1 MVQKKATLRPSP
13 TAILNPRLD
22 PIFKAIFT
30 QGTEES
36 DLALK
41 GLLTAAIGKQVI
53 SLTLQP
59 NEPPVEIP
67 KNMQMSFDVS
77 VVFNDGERA
86 DIEVQGRQYDY
97 DYDFGTRA
105 EIQSAR
111 LLNMNAKKG
120 NEWQTEKVYQ
130 ISVLNFEY
138 DKDDMSAVSWYN
150 MRSDSGGRLG
160 DSLNVIFL
168 DLVKIRRLKGTP
180 PENLSPIEKWGMFFA
195 FEDNPKEQEYLAKVK
210 ENMEDIMAADFIVK
224 RMSEE
229 DANWAFEN
237 SLFIGTRD
245 YNARMHCAE
254 RKGLQK
260 GLEKGLEKGLKKGA
274 MQNARENARNL
285 LKKSNLSAE
294 MIADCCSLPLEQV
307 LAIKEEL
314 ETEKIES

>member
-1 MVQKKATLRPSP
+1 MAQTKITLRPSP

-30 QGTEES
+30 QGTDES
-36 DLALK
+36 NLALK
-41 GLLTAAIGKQVI
+41 GLISAAIGKEVS

-59 NEPPVEIP
+59 NEPPVEVP
-67 KNMQMSFDVS
+67 DDMQMSFDVS

-86 DIEVQGRQYDY
+86 DIEIQGRQYDY
-97 DYDFGTRA
+97 DFGVRA
-105 EIQSAR
+105 EIQVAR

-120 NEWQTEKVYQ
+120 SEWQAEKVYQ
-130 ISVLNFEY
+130 ISVLDFEY
-138 DKDDMSAVSWYN
+138 DKDDNSAMSWYN
-150 MRSDSGGRLG
+150 MKSDSGGRLG
-160 DSLNVIFL
+160 DRLNVIFL

-245 YNARMHCAE
+245 YNARVNSFKRA
-254 RKGLQK
+254 G
-260 GLEKGLEKGLKKGA
+260 
-274 MQNARENARNL
+274 ARENALANAKSM
-285 LKKSNLSAE
+285 LKDNVTIEQVAKWT
-294 MIADCCSLPLEQV
+294 SLPLSQV
-307 LAIKEEL
+307 LTLKEEL
-314 ETEKIES
+314 DHETVTPTVTQ